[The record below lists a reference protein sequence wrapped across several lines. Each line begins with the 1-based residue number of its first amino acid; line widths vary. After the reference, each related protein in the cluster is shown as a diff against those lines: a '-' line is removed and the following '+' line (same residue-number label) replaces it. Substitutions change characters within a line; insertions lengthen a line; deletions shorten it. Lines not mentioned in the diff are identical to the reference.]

1 MSSFQRGLIKWA
13 RTAHLY
19 ATLLMLVVV
28 LFFTLTGFMLNH
40 EDWFGTSDP
49 RTHTFEGTIPATA
62 LSGPDKLAVVEA
74 LRSDFHAVG
83 AVSSFEVEDDQL
95 RIVFKRPGTE
105 TSATVRRDT
114 GQTEATIQTRGLAG
128 LLLDLH
134 RGKSTGSTWSLLIDV
149 TCLALAGIAGTGLI
163 LWWSLK
169 GRGRF
174 GLLIVSVG
182 AALAAVAFWFGV
194 PS

>member
-1 MSSFQRGLIKWA
+1 MSPFRRWLLKWA
-13 RTAHLY
+13 RIAHLY
-19 ATLLMLVVV
+19 ATLLMLVAI

-49 RTHTFEGTIPATA
+49 RTIVFEGTIPASA
-62 LSGPDKLAVVEA
+62 LTGPDKLAVVES
-74 LRSDFHAVG
+74 LRADFHAVG

-95 RIVFKRPGTE
+95 RVVFKRPGTE
-105 TSATVRRDT
+105 TTATILRDT
-114 GQTEATIQTRGLAG
+114 GRTEATVQTRGLAG
-128 LLLDLH
+128 LMLDLH
-134 RGKSTGSTWSLLIDV
+134 RGKSTGPVWGLLLDV

-174 GLLIVSVG
+174 GVLVVAAG
-182 AALAAVAFWFGV
+182 AALAGAAVWLGV
-194 PS
+194 P